1 MEKYDLCELI
11 RSLIEPNTHAAEH
24 ERAVGHKALDGSEPT
39 RPNGV
44 IIPWEVLAAKSAPV
58 MTDGDALIPTNT
70 RLGDLI
76 KPLTRK
82 SVVASAG
89 ALFIGGLKPGESNF
103 PNAENISAHWIDYET
118 DYTQVFPRFSDLKAK
133 PHTVCAR
140 VELTRKLIEQGG
152 RVFEK
157 TLVDLI
163 MDAIAAEVDAATL
176 DGTGA
181 DGMPLGIS
189 RTANVHAIETTPGEV
204 TAANVAQFIDDTTAD
219 NADDE
224 RLTFVAS
231 AEVRKALRDIRRP
244 IVAIKNGNSSVVGGI
259 GGELI
264 LKNRAMFDVP
274 LKVTNAAPAKKLL
287 CGDFSNVAVVTW
299 GNGVEVVFDRY
310 SKSKSGALVIVVYL
324 DVDVIVC
331 HPEAFAVGQILEAD
345 PEPAPAAEPTSEE
358 PTPTSEEPTPTDAT
372 EA

>member
-39 RPNGV
+39 RLNGV

-58 MTDGDALIPTNT
+58 MTDGDAIIPANT

-89 ALFIGGLKPGESNF
+89 ALFVGGLKPGESNF
-103 PNAENISAHWIDYET
+103 PSAKNVSAHWIDYET
-118 DYTQVFPRFSDLKAK
+118 DYTQILPLFANHKAK

-140 VELTRKLIEQGG
+140 VELTRKLLEQGG
-152 RVFEK
+152 PVFEK

-163 MDAIAAEVDAATL
+163 LDAIAAEVDAATL

-244 IVAIKNGNSSVVGGI
+244 AVGNI

-324 DVDVIVC
+324 DVDVIVG

-345 PEPAPAAEPTSEE
+345 AEPAPTSAEPT
-358 PTPTSEEPTPTDAT
+358 PADAT